1 MSMENSSL
9 RRAKTSTNMTEKEK
23 HLAIAKRKEQMY
35 MGTQVDTAFERL
47 VEQDESLSHLTITP
61 RGVFGP
67 DVYKTT
73 SQEYWD
79 LTTKT
84 DWGHGIHQA
93 RYDKLF
99 GNGTGIFW

>member
-1 MSMENSSL
+1 MENCSL

-23 HLAIAKRKEQMY
+23 HLAITKRKEQMY
-35 MGTQVDTAFERL
+35 MGTQVDNVFKRL
-47 VEQDESLSHLTITP
+47 VKQDDSLSHLTVTP

-67 DVYKTT
+67 DFYKIT
-73 SQEYWD
+73 SREYWD

-84 DWGHGIHQA
+84 DWAHGTHQA

>member
-1 MSMENSSL
+1 MENCSL

-23 HLAIAKRKEQMY
+23 HLAITKRKEQMY
-35 MGTQVDTAFERL
+35 MGTQVDNVFKRL
-47 VEQDESLSHLTITP
+47 VKQDDSLSHLTVTP

-73 SQEYWD
+73 SREYWD

-84 DWGHGIHQA
+84 DWARGTHQA
-93 RYDKLF
+93 RYDRLF